1 MAVSFILVPFV
12 VRFHVETLNPNA
24 PIRPENNAPI
34 RTIVFKSLILK
45 RIEGKE
51 KPGHPQSGAGSSQGD
66 EALNWVM
73 RSETN
78 TDQGARK

>member
-1 MAVSFILVPFV
+1 MIKN
-12 VRFHVETLNPNA
+12 LNPNA
-24 PIRPENNAPI
+24 PTRQEINVPI